1 MKTLVYVPRMFT
13 RDEFQKLVM
22 SVPDDFNSTCDAFWE
37 YVSDRLRVIASKV
50 RWVYTDSGAHE
61 EEASSIVGESTIVE
75 GLVTAG
81 VKVQTAVDP
90 IHAAEAEAWREMAE
104 TSPSQVVREMYDESV
119 GEISRH
125 VVDIVEQTLED
136 GEMGVLFLNP
146 LLKISFPEKMRV
158 IRLFPFDPQD
168 YLTRH
173 RVMLTK
179 GRST

>member
-22 SVPDDFNSTCDAFWE
+22 RIPDDFDSTRDEFWK
-37 YVSDRLRVIASKV
+37 YVSDRLRVIASKI
-50 RWVYTDSGAHE
+50 RWVYTDSDTHK
-61 EEASSIVGESTIVE
+61 EEASKVGASTIVA
-75 GLVTAG
+75 GLVTTG
-81 VKVQTAVDP
+81 VKVQAAVNP
-90 IHAAEAEAWREMAE
+90 IHAAEAEAWREMAG

-119 GEISRH
+119 DEIGRH
-125 VVDIVEQTLED
+125 VVDIVDQTLED

-146 LLKISFPEKMRV
+146 LLKISFPEKLRV

-173 RVMLTK
+173 RVMLTQ
-179 GRST
+179 GHST